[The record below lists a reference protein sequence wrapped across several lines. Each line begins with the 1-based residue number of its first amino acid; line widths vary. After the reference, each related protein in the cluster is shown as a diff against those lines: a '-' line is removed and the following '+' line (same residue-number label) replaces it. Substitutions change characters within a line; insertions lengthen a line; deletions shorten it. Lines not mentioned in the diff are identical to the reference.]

1 MKPVIGITS
10 YIRKDVFRNY
20 SQVGYEYIEKI
31 EKANGIPMI
40 LPVLQKYDDQELNK
54 LIDCVNGIIFTGG
67 CNVESQWYGE
77 KPLGEETK
85 EDVLRNGF
93 ERDLFLAA
101 KKKKKPILGVCR
113 GCQLINVMQG
123 GTLVQNIDSQLN
135 TAVYHKGTGCR
146 ISEKLHRVV
155 LAEDSR
161 LKNAYNEQ
169 EVPVNSFHEQCIKQ
183 IGTDLK
189 ITAKCCE
196 DGVIEGVEYEGDFYM
211 AGVQWHPEGME
222 DQLKLFEEFVDICSK
237 TIDELALK

>member
-1 MKPVIGITS
+1 
-10 YIRKDVFRNY
+10 
-20 SQVGYEYIEKI
+20 
-31 EKANGIPMI
+31 MI

-161 LKNAYNEQ
+161 LKNAYNQQ

-183 IGTDLK
+183 IGTDLR

-196 DGVIEGVEYEGDFYM
+196 DGLIEGVEYEGDFYM

-222 DQLKLFEEFVDICSK
+222 DQLKLFEEFVDICLKNS
-237 TIDELALK
+237 DELALK